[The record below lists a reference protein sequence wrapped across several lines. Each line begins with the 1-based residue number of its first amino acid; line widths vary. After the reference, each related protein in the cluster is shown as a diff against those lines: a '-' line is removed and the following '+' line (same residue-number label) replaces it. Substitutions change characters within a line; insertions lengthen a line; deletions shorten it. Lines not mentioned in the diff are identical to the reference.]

1 MEYLDIKEITD
12 ALKGKLIVKGTI
24 DRFNNVVIDSRK
36 VKKNDIFFAIKGE
49 NFDGHEY
56 VVNSS
61 CKGAALCIVHNE
73 NFNKEDLCEH
83 TSIVLVEDT
92 RMALLDLA
100 KYYRDKL
107 DVKII
112 GITGSTGK
120 TSTKD
125 LVAAVLSEKYKVFKT
140 KGNFNNEVGLP
151 LMIFNLDNSYDIAV
165 LELGMSN
172 LGEIHRLSRV
182 SNPDIGVITNIGLS
196 HIENLKT
203 QENILKA
210 KMEITD
216 FFEKDNVLI
225 VNGDSSLLSEISSDK
240 YKIIKI
246 GIENDYNF
254 MANGIIIGDSN
265 IKFNIRENN
274 MLIDE
279 NFVVPALGKHNVLN
293 SLLAIATARELNMD
307 YKDINRGFK
316 NLEATSMRL
325 DILKYN
331 KFTVIND
338 AYNASPDSMEAAL
351 DVLKDFKGGRKIA
364 VLGTMKE
371 LGAESYNA
379 HKGVAQY
386 AKLKGI
392 DLLIAIGDF
401 KKAFKDGFQDGNCI
415 LFENKEEVVKY
426 LASEI
431 ETDDVILV
439 KASRSMEF
447 ESIVSELENLNVKEG
462 I

>member
-36 VKKNDIFFAIKGE
+36 VKKNDIFFALKGE

-61 CKGAALCIVHNE
+61 YKGAALCIVHNE
-73 NFNKEDLCEH
+73 DFSKEDLCEY
-83 TSIVLVEDT
+83 TSVILVEDT

-107 DVKII
+107 DIKII

-172 LGEIHRLSRV
+172 LREIHRLSRV
-182 SNPDIGVITNIGLS
+182 SNPDMAIITNIGLS

-216 FFEKDNVLI
+216 FFQKENVLI
-225 VNGDSSLLSEISSDK
+225 LNGDNALLSEISSDK

-254 MANGIIIGDSN
+254 MASGIIIGDSN

-274 MLIDE
+274 VLIDE
-279 NFVVPALGKHNVLN
+279 TFVVPVLGKHNVLN

-307 YKDINRGFK
+307 YKDINKGFN
-316 NLEATSMRL
+316 NLEVTSMRL
-325 DILKYN
+325 DILNCN

-351 DVLKDFKGGRKIA
+351 EVLKDFKGGRKIA

-371 LGAESYNA
+371 LGDESYNA
-379 HKGVAQY
+379 HKEVAQY

-401 KKAFKDGFQDGNCI
+401 KKAFKDGFQDKNCI
-415 LFENKEEVVKY
+415 LFENKEEIVKY
-426 LASEI
+426 LNSEI
-431 ETDDVILV
+431 KPDDVILI

-447 ESIVSELENLNVKEG
+447 ESIVSEIENLDVKEG

>member
-12 ALKGKLIVKGTI
+12 ALNGKLIVKGTV
-24 DRFNNVVIDSRK
+24 DRFNNVSIDSRK
-36 VKKNDIFFAIKGE
+36 VNKGDIFFAIKGE

-61 CKGAALCIVHNE
+61 SKGAALCIVHNE
-73 NFNKEDLCEH
+73 NFNKEELCEF
-83 TSIVLVEDT
+83 TSVILVEDT
-92 RMALLDLA
+92 RVALLDLA
-100 KYYRDKL
+100 KYYRNKL
-107 DVKII
+107 DIKVI

-140 KGNFNNEVGLP
+140 KGNFNNEIGLP

-182 SNPDIGVITNIGLS
+182 SNPDIGIITNVGLS

-203 QENILKA
+203 RENILKA

-216 FFEKDNVLI
+216 FFNDKSILI
-225 VNGDSSLLSEISSDK
+225 INGDNDLLKEVSSEK

-254 MANGIIIGDSN
+254 TASGIIIGDSN

-274 MLIDE
+274 LLIDE
-279 NFVVPALGKHNVLN
+279 NFVVPVLGKHNVLN
-293 SLLAIATARELNMD
+293 SLLAIAVAKNFNMD
-307 YKDINRGFK
+307 YKDINKGFN

-325 DILKYN
+325 DILKCD
-331 KFTVIND
+331 KFTIIND

-351 DVLKDFKGGRKIA
+351 DVLKDFKGSRKIA

-371 LGAESYNA
+371 LGDESYNA
-379 HKGVAQY
+379 HKEVAQY

-401 KKAFKDGFQDGNCI
+401 KKAFKDGFQDENCI
-415 LFENKEEVVKY
+415 LFENKEEAVKY
-426 LASEI
+426 LCHEI
-431 ETDDVILV
+431 KTDDVILI

-447 ESIVSELENLNVKEG
+447 ETIISELKKLNVKEG